1 MVKVTCPKCGEEIT
15 IDKSQYDSLLSEIKT
30 DEVNKAVAERVELEV
45 SRIKAENKLEDL
57 KTQQKY
63 HSMIDQLSKEKEFLK
78 LEIQRHRVET
88 DKRILEVTEA
98 MKDSLNEKDKELA
111 VMQTQLAESKKDI
124 ELDKKNLKEQYDFQL
139 TLSPLPM

>member
-88 DKRILEVTEA
+88 DTRL
-98 MKDSLNEKDKELA
+98 
-111 VMQTQLAESKKDI
+111 
-124 ELDKKNLKEQYDFQL
+124 LDLRF
-139 TLSPLPM
+139 SRAA